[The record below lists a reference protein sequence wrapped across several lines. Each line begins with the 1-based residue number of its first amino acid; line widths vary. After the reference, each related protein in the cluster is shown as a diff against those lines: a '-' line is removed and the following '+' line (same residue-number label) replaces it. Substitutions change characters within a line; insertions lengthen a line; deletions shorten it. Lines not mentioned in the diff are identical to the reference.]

1 MDAEA
6 IGPHPAATADVRASM
21 QQLAHVFED
30 LRDGCIFVDH
40 AIRVQFMNATAR
52 RHTAARGE
60 DPARFPGHVL
70 WELLQYAPESSAR
83 QAFERSVR
91 ERVATS
97 FTTKGTVGDFWI
109 EVDVAPL
116 EDGTLLYYRDATS
129 RSAAAGARVAS
140 EIELQVTSERLR
152 VVMRDAPLAVFVL
165 DDDAN
170 VVHWNPAAERMFRWS
185 AAEVLGKPLPFV
197 PEEERAGFEA
207 SLAQMRDGASLG
219 AKPERRRR
227 KDGVVLDVQISSSPM
242 RNPSGELVGS
252 IVMAMDVTAQ
262 RKLETQLR
270 MAQKMEAVG
279 LLAGGIAHDF
289 NNLLTA
295 IKGFSSLLEMTLSAD
310 EQAAEFLGEIHKAA
324 DRAAALTA
332 QLLAFSRQQ
341 LLRPEPLN
349 LNARIRDLE
358 RMLRMLLREP
368 GQLRTNLAPDCHDVL
383 ADPGQVE
390 QVILNLVVNARDAI
404 QGVNGGVI
412 SIRTSNAELVGEFA
426 QWGAVDAPGSYVRLD
441 VADNGVGMDRATQAR
456 IFDPFFTTKD
466 VGQGTGL
473 GLATVFGIV
482 KQSGGYVSVE
492 SEVGA
497 GSTFSVYLPPAR
509 GATHRR
515 PPNTTMRGE
524 GKERILLV
532 EDEDAVRRVA
542 RRALEIHGFHVEEA
556 PDGPSAI
563 QLAKV
568 AEIDMVLTDVM
579 MPGMIGPVLVR
590 ELRRARPDLPALYMS
605 GHTDE
610 IVRDGLIDPSTPF
623 LAKPFTPAQLAQ
635 KVREVLDG
643 AHAAFPLSG
652 LGEVPTSDA
661 QR

>member
-40 AIRVQFMNATAR
+40 AIRVQCMNATAR

-60 DPARFPGHVL
+60 DPARFPGHDL

-140 EIELQVTSERLR
+140 EIELHVASERLR
-152 VVMRDAPLAVFVL
+152 ILMGDAPLAVFVL

-197 PEEERAGFEA
+197 PEEDRAGFEA

-279 LLAGGIAHDF
+279 LLAGGIAHDM
-289 NNLLTA
+289 
-295 IKGFSSLLEMTLSAD
+295 SLVGPRPLVLHMLDAYP
-310 EQAAEFLGEIHKAA
+310 EILAVRSLA
-324 DRAAALTA
+324 RPGITGLWQVNDRANCTHLFYM
-332 QLLAFSRQQ
+332 L
-341 LLRPEPLN
+341 PY
-349 LNARIRDLE
+349 DLE
-358 RMLRMLLREP
+358 Y
-368 GQLRTNLAPDCHDVL
+368 LRTMSMRTDLR
-383 ADPGQVE
+383 
-390 QVILNLVVNARDAI
+390 IL
-404 QGVNGGVI
+404 
-412 SIRTSNAELVGEFA
+412 IRTVG
-426 QWGAVDAPGSYVRLD
+426 
-441 VADNGVGMDRATQAR
+441 VA
-456 IFDPFFTTKD
+456 I
-466 VGQGTGL
+466 
-473 GLATVFGIV
+473 
-482 KQSGGYVSVE
+482 S
-492 SEVGA
+492 GA
-497 GSTFSVYLPPAR
+497 G
-509 GATHRR
+509 
-515 PPNTTMRGE
+515 
-524 GKERILLV
+524 
-532 EDEDAVRRVA
+532 
-542 RRALEIHGFHVEEA
+542 
-556 PDGPSAI
+556 AI
-563 QLAKV
+563 
-568 AEIDMVLTDVM
+568 
-579 MPGMIGPVLVR
+579 
-590 ELRRARPDLPALYMS
+590 
-605 GHTDE
+605 
-610 IVRDGLIDPSTPF
+610 
-623 LAKPFTPAQLAQ
+623 
-635 KVREVLDG
+635 
-643 AHAAFPLSG
+643 
-652 LGEVPTSDA
+652 
-661 QR
+661 